1 MSDPAAVPPGIAAI
15 RETAGLKSE
24 PTADDFGWRIG
35 PRMGES
41 DLAAR
46 CVRERDQ
53 ARAHELA
60 EELDR
65 LNRLQIDTG
74 KLAAQELE
82 GSPSFKAFAEGP
94 VNVHVSREATPGTAG
109 LVASAIVKRF
119 GWPAFALSD
128 REQGVLIGSGRAALD
143 FNVGAAVSAACEQKI
158 LLTGGGHANA
168 CGLSLSRNR
177 IGDFEEFVKQ
187 RFAEVVKASAV
198 LTEPTYQIDAS
209 LDSESLANK
218 SLLVVAEK
226 QRELEP

>member
-53 ARAHELA
+53 VRAHELA

-65 LNRLQIDTG
+65 LNRLRIDTG

-94 VNVHVSREATPGTAG
+94 VNVHVSREETPGTAG

-143 FNVGAAVSAACEQKI
+143 FNVGAAVSAAYEQKI
-158 LLTGGGHANA
+158 LLTRP
-168 CGLSLSRNR
+168 S
-177 IGDFEEFVKQ
+177 Q
-187 RFAEVVKASAV
+187 
-198 LTEPTYQIDAS
+198 
-209 LDSESLANK
+209 ES
-218 SLLVVAEK
+218 
-226 QRELEP
+226 